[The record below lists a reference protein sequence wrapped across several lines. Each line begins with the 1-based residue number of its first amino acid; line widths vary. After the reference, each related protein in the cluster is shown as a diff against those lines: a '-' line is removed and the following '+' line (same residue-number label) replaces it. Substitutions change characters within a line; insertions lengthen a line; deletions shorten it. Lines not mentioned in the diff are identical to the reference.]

1 LRHQIGIGLRQRR
14 IRLSPSCADKFQIVG
29 LRHFNRA
36 HPSEMIGHKLAIEQT
51 ITAAPHQRD
60 EPCQRN
66 LAGIVSARK
75 HALTAK
81 DAVEA
86 DAI

>member
-1 LRHQIGIGLRQRR
+1 
-14 IRLSPSCADKFQIVG
+14 
-29 LRHFNRA
+29 
-36 HPSEMIGHKLAIEQT
+36 MIGHKLAIEQT